1 MKIYISKYRD
11 HWISPY
17 TMLDYMFFWTDWSK
31 CSRTWKLEDTLKDEA
46 DTINGGKSRYV
57 ERPDWCDKW
66 ADRLSPLSVA
76 IQWVLDR
83 IHPRVEYVKIDR
95 WDTWSMDHT
104 LGMIALPM
112 LRQLRDSKHGGPRV
126 DDEDVP
132 EHLRSTSA
140 PPKENEYD
148 TDLHWFDRWDWVL
161 NEMIF
166 AFEHTLDDSWE
177 EAYRSGKADYIS
189 VPVDKDGNE
198 VAKGEH
204 RYYQMKEGPDHT
216 YKCDYDGMNLV
227 HERIRN
233 GFRLFGKYYQG
244 LWD

>member
-1 MKIYISKYRD
+1 MKVYIGKYRY

-31 CSRTWKLEDTLKDEA
+31 CARWKLERTLE
-46 DTINGGKSRYV
+46 NERQEKSAYV
-57 ERPDWCDKW
+57 ERPDWCESW
-66 ADRLSPLSVA
+66 SDRLEPISRG

-83 IHPRVEYVKIDR
+83 IHPKIDYVKIDK

-104 LGMIALPM
+104 LAQIVLPM
-112 LRQLRDSKHGGPRV
+112 LKQLQATKHGSPLV
-126 DDEDVP
+126 EDEDVP

-140 PPKENEYD
+140 PPKENEWD
-148 TDLHWFDRWDWVL
+148 TDDNLHLRWEWVM

-166 AFEHTLDDSWE
+166 AFECKVDDSWE
-177 EAYRSGKADYIS
+177 EQFRSGEHDTVW
-189 VPVDKDGNE
+189 VPVDKDHNE
-198 VAKGEH
+198 VPKGEH
-204 RYYQMKEGPDHT
+204 KFWQMKDGPKNT
-216 YKCDYDGMNLV
+216 YRCDYDGMRV
-227 HERIRN
+227 VEARIQN